1 MTYKVIARKWRPQ
14 NFEEVVGQR
23 HITQT
28 LANAIAQNRVA
39 HAYLFSGPRGT
50 GKTTVARILAK
61 ALNCGQGPTPQPC
74 GTCESCLAIAESNDL
89 DVLEID
95 GASNRGIDEIRSL
108 REMIKLAPS
117 RGRYKVYIIDEVHML
132 TEFAFNALLKTL
144 EEPPAKVVFILAT
157 TAAHKVLPTIVSR
170 CQHFHFRRLPAE
182 LITERLTHI
191 SKEESIS
198 IDPAVLS
205 FIARQAE
212 GGLRDALGILEQAAA
227 TTDSGITLADVE
239 QVLDLSE
246 HSKLLAL
253 LSDLVNGNG
262 SEALATIRQLYSDGA
277 NLEHLL
283 ESLIDMADELLL
295 IRAGAFDEAYS
306 TLSPE
311 EIAELTKLA
320 EGKDLAELFT
330 MINALIRA
338 KGDYLRAVDPLT
350 ALELAALR
358 ASRLVLSIPVDKA
371 LSGLKLE
378 GEPAGATEA
387 SEPLPRTPTKT
398 PAKQRPASP
407 ARPTAPPQTSADL
420 AKDSSDAGRTPEVPS
435 AGGEGERWSQL
446 LNHLKKHNPRTAGLL
461 KDALMMEFSAE
472 KLVLSYPESYSFHIE
487 KLKEEEIQESLRK
500 AVLELTSQQPE
511 IVVITHEKTP
521 PSSAAAAETPP
532 KKPERGKK
540 SVTAPPTATEEKDTP
555 IKKKPETS
563 SEKEASSEDI
573 FGKSDDPLVQKELE
587 RFRAQIVKRKNKKE
601 PEEK

>member
-1 MTYKVIARKWRPQ
+1 MVYRVIARKWRPQ
-14 NFEEVVGQR
+14 TFEEVVGQK

-28 LANAIAQNRVA
+28 LVNAIVQNRVA

-61 ALNCGQGPTPQPC
+61 ALNCVQGPTAKPC
-74 GTCESCLAIAESNDL
+74 GACESCLAVAESNDL

-108 REMIKLAPS
+108 REMIRLAPT

-170 CQHFHFRRLPAE
+170 CQHFHFRRLPVE
-182 LITERLTHI
+182 LITDRLAHI
-191 SKEESIS
+191 SKEEGIS
-198 IDPAVLS
+198 VEPVVLS

-212 GGLRDALGILEQAAA
+212 GGLRDALGILEQAVT
-227 TTDSGITLADVE
+227 TTDKEIALADVE

-253 LSDLVNGNG
+253 LTDLVNGNG
-262 SEALATIRQLYSDGA
+262 NEALATIRQLYSDGA

-283 ESLIDMADELLL
+283 ESLIDIANELLL
-295 IRAGAFDEAYS
+295 IRAGAFDQVYS

-311 EIAELTKLA
+311 EIAELTQLA
-320 EGKDLAELFT
+320 KGINLAELFT
-330 MINALIRA
+330 MVNTLIRA

-358 ASRLVLSIPVDKA
+358 ASRLVLSIPVSEV
-371 LSGLKLE
+371 LSGLKLV
-378 GEPAGATEA
+378 GMPAASPGV
-387 SEPLPRTPTKT
+387 SEPQSEIPVRTPTSQKPSSPPKP
-398 PAKQRPASP
+398 PAQPPADAESMDDYAVP
-407 ARPTAPPQTSADL
+407 AGPAEA
-420 AKDSSDAGRTPEVPS
+420 SSVAGEN
-435 AGGEGERWSQL
+435 ERWSL
-446 LNHLKKHNPRTAGLL
+446 LLSHLKKHEPRTAGLL
-461 KDALMMEFSAE
+461 KDALMMEFSPE

-487 KLKEEEIQESLRK
+487 KLQEDKVQESLRK
-500 AVLELTSQQPE
+500 AILQLTSQEPK

-521 PSSAAAAETPP
+521 SPLATSVEAPRKKSEKSRRISDTSTTNIDAKEMPP
-532 KKPERGKK
+532 KKN
-540 SVTAPPTATEEKDTP
+540 
-555 IKKKPETS
+555 
-563 SEKEASSEDI
+563 SEVLPKEEASSEDI
-573 FGKSDDPLVQKELE
+573 FGKSDDPLVQRELE
-587 RFRAQIVKRKNKKE
+587 RFRAQIVKRKDKKE